1 MTDPPIELLD
11 LLDTD
16 YADILASS
24 RYPALELQLVKSGIN
39 PSEARIKTK
48 FLTLVRQKPE
58 TPEEWATLTEAW
70 EVACEYEPTV
80 EDFRALLIYGM
91 NDSICKK

>member
-1 MTDPPIELLD
+1 MTDPPIEQLD

-39 PSEARIKTK
+39 PSEARIKTD

-58 TPEEWATLTEAW
+58 TPEE
-70 EVACEYEPTV
+70 
-80 EDFRALLIYGM
+80 
-91 NDSICKK
+91 